1 MNIDFY
7 LDDKSRFNAR
17 CSAIIYDKEKN
28 KVLLFK
34 MMDNDYYMLP
44 GGRIAFN
51 ETSEIAVKREIFEE
65 TGFNLNL
72 KLKCIQE
79 NFVEKSGIEI
89 MQYAFC
95 YEGIYEGKIVDNFKC
110 LDNNSQMF
118 YWVNLSKIDKYNI
131 VPKSSVELIK
141 TLNED
146 IQHIVEKG

>member
-1 MNIDFY
+1 
-7 LDDKSRFNAR
+7 
-17 CSAIIYDKEKN
+17 
-28 KVLLFK
+28 
-34 MMDNDYYMLP
+34 
-44 GGRIAFN
+44 
-51 ETSEIAVKREIFEE
+51 
-65 TGFNLNL
+65 
-72 KLKCIQE
+72 
-79 NFVEKSGIEI
+79 

>member
-17 CSAIIYDKEKN
+17 CSAIIYDKKKN

-51 ETSEIAVKREIFEE
+51 ETSETAVKREIFEE

-146 IQHIVEKG
+146 IQHIVEKE